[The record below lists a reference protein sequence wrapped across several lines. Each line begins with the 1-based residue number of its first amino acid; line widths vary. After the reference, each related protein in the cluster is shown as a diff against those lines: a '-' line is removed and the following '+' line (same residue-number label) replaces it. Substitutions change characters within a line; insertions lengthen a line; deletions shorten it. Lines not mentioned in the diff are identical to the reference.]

1 MDWPRALFIPILNV
15 ETASAVTDAHRFH
28 ADRLDS
34 AAHARA
40 TKRFKTHLDNAARR
54 IFSRHQSL
62 GRIKLTALLGDIGI
76 QLQKIESDE
85 LKCVK
90 I

>member
-1 MDWPRALFIPILNV
+1 MFSPILNV
-15 ETASAVTDAHRFH
+15 ETTSAVTKAHRFH
-28 ADRLDS
+28 ADRLDP

-40 TKRFKTHLDNAARR
+40 TKRFKARLDNAARR

-62 GRIKLTALLGDIGI
+62 ARIKLTALLGDIGI